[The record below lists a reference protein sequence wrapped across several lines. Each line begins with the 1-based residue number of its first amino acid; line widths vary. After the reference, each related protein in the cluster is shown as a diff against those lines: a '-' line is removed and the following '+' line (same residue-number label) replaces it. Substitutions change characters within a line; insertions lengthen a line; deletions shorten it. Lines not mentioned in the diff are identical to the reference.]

1 MFSNSSYED
10 IKSNKNNENNN
21 NANENVNNDN
31 IIEMNK

>member
-31 IIEMNK
+31 VIEMNK